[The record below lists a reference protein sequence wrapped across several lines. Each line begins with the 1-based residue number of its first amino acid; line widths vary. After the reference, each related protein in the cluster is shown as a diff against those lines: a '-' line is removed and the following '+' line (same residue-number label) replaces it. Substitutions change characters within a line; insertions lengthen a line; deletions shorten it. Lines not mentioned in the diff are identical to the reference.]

1 MTDQRREHKVE
12 SMSSGRPEHERLF
25 DEISNKLSELS
36 RHRVDSREDFMGHQ
50 EKMDRLQSQIRHFQS
65 ELQTT
70 QSELR
75 DKIKSLEGVHI
86 TQQTDLNQHLKQV
99 NDQLSSERTT
109 TSKLSADLAKSLE
122 TGLQLQLELQN
133 TRARIQQLQHD
144 LDLSR
149 ALKDETETELE
160 KARAEISTLSAELES
175 LSNGMEDL
183 HSASSRQQDALK
195 NLSDVA
201 ESKIVELKLALD
213 RKGVECGAYE
223 SHLQQ
228 TLTQNQLLKQENL
241 NLKDYIAK
249 INVYLQSNP
258 TAPAVAPTIT
268 PTAMVAT
275 PIAPLQ

>member
-1 MTDQRREHKVE
+1 MTDQRRKHKVE
-12 SMSSGRPEHERLF
+12 SMSSERPEHERLF

-36 RHRVDSREDFMGHQ
+36 KHRADSREDSMGHQ

-70 QSELR
+70 QAELR
-75 DKIKSLEGVHI
+75 DKIKSLEGVHVV
-86 TQQTDLNQHLKQV
+86 QQTDLNQHLKQV
-99 NDQLSSERTT
+99 NDQLASERAT

-133 TRARIQQLQHD
+133 ARARIQQVQHE
-144 LDLSR
+144 LELAR

-160 KARAEISTLSAELES
+160 KARAEISMLSAELET
-175 LSNGMEDL
+175 LSGGMEDL
-183 HSASSRQQDALK
+183 QSASSRQQDALK

-201 ESKIVELKLALD
+201 ESKIIELKLALD

-249 INVYLQSNP
+249 INVYLQSNQSVSVVAP
-258 TAPAVAPTIT
+258 SITPIAPA
-268 PTAMVAT
+268 AT